1 MAWYDGIVDR
11 LDPGDVYGFKQ
22 NKRILNANDA
32 LDKVSELGK
41 ENSAKNRALYN
52 DYLARV
58 NKTYGDTA
66 KKYGDYLEQLE
77 NTEVYDPGQFEYE
90 GDVNDF
96 YSKAANQRVAQAMNN
111 MTSNAAAAG
120 NMFSSDFQN
129 AMAAKQQAM
138 ASEEWDK
145 AYDRYMQ
152 DRAQQMNEF
161 NVNAQAGQQAYNNQ
175 YNLNKDLLG
184 QASNAQDNI
193 MNAFGSYTS
202 NLAGQ
207 NNTDTQNA
215 ANIAQQRAANTNSA
229 KGLIARVFG

>member
-1 MAWYDGIVDR
+1 MSWYDIF
-11 LDPGDVYGFKQ
+11 DPGDVHGIQ
-22 NKRILNANDA
+22 QSRRISNANDA
-32 LDKVSELGK
+32 LDKVSELSK
-41 ENSAKNRALYN
+41 ENSAKNRILYEN
-52 DYLARV
+52 YLSDV
-58 NKTYGDTA
+58 KDTYGDTA
-66 KKYGDYLEQLE
+66 RKFGIYLDKLE
-77 NTEVYDPGQFEYE
+77 NTEAYDPGQFEYE
-90 GDVNDF
+90 DDINDF

-111 MTSNAAAAG
+111 MTSNAAAGG

-145 AYDRYMQ
+145 AYDRYMR
-152 DRAQQMNEF
+152 DRAQKMNEF

-184 QASNAQDNI
+184 QASTAQDNI

-215 ANIAQQRAANTNSA
+215 ANIAQQQAANLNSE
-229 KGLIARVFG
+229 KTLIGRLFG

>member
-11 LDPGDVYGFKQ
+11 LDPGDVYGLRQ
-22 NKRILNANDA
+22 SSRIDKANDA
-32 LDKVSELGK
+32 LDTVSALGK
-41 ENSAKNRALYN
+41 ENSAKNRVLYN
-52 DYLARV
+52 DHLSRV

-66 KKYGDYLEQLE
+66 KKLDEYLKNLE
-77 NTEVYDPGQFEYE
+77 NTEAYDPGQFEYE

-161 NVNAQAGQQAYNNQ
+161 NVNAQAGQQAYINK
-175 YNLNKDLLG
+175 YNLNKDLLS
-184 QASNAQDNI
+184 QASNATDNI

-202 NLAGQ
+202 NIAGQ

-215 ANIAQQRAANTNSA
+215 ANIAQQRVANNNSE
-229 KGLIARVFG
+229 KTLFGRIFG

>member
-1 MAWYDGIVDR
+1 MAWYDIV
-11 LDPGDVYGFKQ
+11 DPGDVFGFKQ
-22 NKRILNANDA
+22 DERIDRANKA
-32 LDKVSELGK
+32 LDEVSQLSK
-41 ENSAKNRALYN
+41 ENSNKNRALYN
-52 DYLARV
+52 DYLSRV
-58 NKTYGDTA
+58 NQTYGDTA
-66 KKYGDYLEQLE
+66 KKYDEYLGKLE
-77 NTEVYDPGQFEYE
+77 NTEAYDPGQFEYE

-184 QASNAQDNI
+184 QASTAQDNV

-202 NLAGQ
+202 NIAGQ

-215 ANIAQQRAANTNSA
+215 ANIAQQRAANTNSE
-229 KGLIARVFG
+229 KGLFGRLFG

>member
-1 MAWYDGIVDR
+1 MSWYDGIVDR

-22 NKRILNANDA
+22 NKRISNANDA

-52 DYLARV
+52 NYLSSV

-66 KKYGDYLEQLE
+66 KKLGEYLDKLE

-161 NVNAQAGQQAYNNQ
+161 NVNAQAGQQAYNNK
-175 YNLNKDLLG
+175 YNLNKDLLA

-207 NNTDTQNA
+207 NNIDTQNA
-215 ANIAQQRAANTNSA
+215 ANIAQQRAANLNSE
-229 KGLIARVFG
+229 KDLLGRIFG

>member
-11 LDPGDVYGFKQ
+11 LDPGDVYGVRQ
-22 NKRILNANDA
+22 NGRIEEANDA
-32 LDKVSELGK
+32 LDTVSALGK
-41 ENSAKNRALYN
+41 ENSAKNRVLYN
-52 DYLARV
+52 DYLSRV

-66 KKYGDYLEQLE
+66 KKLDKYLENLE
-77 NTEVYDPGQFEYE
+77 NTEAYDPGQFEYK

-152 DRAQQMNEF
+152 DRAQKMNEF
-161 NVNAQAGQQAYNNQ
+161 NVNSQAGQQAYNNQ

-202 NLAGQ
+202 NIAGQ
-207 NNTDTQNA
+207 NNIDYQNA
-215 ANIAQQRAANTNSA
+215 ANIAQQRAANNNSE
-229 KGLIARVFG
+229 KSLIGRIFG

>member
-1 MAWYDGIVDR
+1 MAWYDIF
-11 LDPGDVYGFKQ
+11 DPGDVFGTQ
-22 NKRILNANDA
+22 QRRRIKNANNA
-32 LDKVSELGK
+32 LDKVSELSK
-41 ENSAKNRALYN
+41 ENSDKNRALYDN
-52 DYLARV
+52 YLSSV
-58 NKTYGDTA
+58 NKTYSDTA
-66 KKYGDYLEQLE
+66 KKFDKYLENLE
-77 NTEVYDPGQFEYE
+77 NTEAYDPGQFEYE

-96 YSKAANQRVAQAMNN
+96 YSKAANQRVAQAMDN

-152 DRAQQMNEF
+152 DRAQRMNEF

-175 YNLNKDLLG
+175 YNLNKDLFS

-202 NLAGQ
+202 NIAGQ
-207 NNTDTQNA
+207 NNIDSQNA
-215 ANIAQQRAANTNSA
+215 ANIAQQRAANNNSE
-229 KGLIARVFG
+229 KSLLGRIFGG

>member
-1 MAWYDGIVDR
+1 MAWYDIF
-11 LDPGDVYGFKQ
+11 DPGDVLGKQ
-22 NKRILNANDA
+22 QERRIDNANKT
-32 LDKVSELGK
+32 LDKVQALSD
-41 ENSAKNRALYN
+41 ENSAKNRQLYN
-52 DYLARV
+52 NYMSEV
-58 NKTYGDTA
+58 KKTYGDTA
-66 KKYGDYLEQLE
+66 AKVNDYMSELE
-77 NTEVYDPGQFEYE
+77 NMEAYDPGQFEYE

-96 YSKAANQRVAQAMNN
+96 YSKAANQRIANAMNN

-129 AMAAKQQAM
+129 AMAAKQQAL

-161 NVNAQAGQQAYNNQ
+161 TTNANAGQQAYNNV
-175 YNLNKDLLG
+175 YNKNKDLLG

-202 NLAGQ
+202 NIAGQ

-215 ANIAQQRAANTNSA
+215 ANIAQAKTANTNSE
-229 KGLIARVFG
+229 KGLFGRLFG

>member
-1 MAWYDGIVDR
+1 MAWYSGIVDR

-22 NKRILNANDA
+22 NERISNANDA

-52 DYLARV
+52 DYLSRV

-66 KKYGDYLEQLE
+66 KKLGEYLDKLE
-77 NTEVYDPGQFEYE
+77 NTEAYDPGQFEYE

-96 YSKAANQRVAQAMNN
+96 YSKAADQRVAQAMNN

-145 AYDRYMQ
+145 AYDRYMS

-175 YNLNKDLLG
+175 YNLNKDLLS

-207 NNTDTQNA
+207 NNIDTQNA
-215 ANIAQQRAANTNSA
+215 ANIAQQRAANTNSE
-229 KGLIARVFG
+229 KTLFGRLFG

>member
-1 MAWYDGIVDR
+1 MAWYDIF
-11 LDPGDVYGFKQ
+11 DPGDVLGKQ
-22 NKRILNANDA
+22 QERRIDNANKT
-32 LDKVSELGK
+32 LDKVQALSD
-41 ENSAKNRALYN
+41 ENSAKNRQLYN
-52 DYLARV
+52 NYMSEV
-58 NKTYGDTA
+58 KKTYGDTA
-66 KKYGDYLEQLE
+66 AKVNDYMSEME
-77 NTEVYDPGQFEYE
+77 NMEAYDPGQFEYE

-96 YSKAANQRVAQAMNN
+96 YSKAANQRIANAMNN

-129 AMAAKQQAM
+129 AMAAKQQAL

-152 DRAQQMNEF
+152 DRQQQMNEF
-161 NVNAQAGQQAYNNQ
+161 TTNANAGQQAYNNA
-175 YNLNKDLLG
+175 YNKNKDLLG

-202 NLAGQ
+202 NIAGQ

-215 ANIAQQRAANTNSA
+215 ANIAQAKTANTNSE
-229 KGLIARVFG
+229 KGLFGRLFG

>member
-1 MAWYDGIVDR
+1 MAWYSGIVDR
-11 LDPGDVYGFKQ
+11 LDPGDVYGVRQ
-22 NKRILNANDA
+22 NGRIDRANDA

-52 DYLARV
+52 DFLSSV

-66 KKYGDYLEQLE
+66 KKLGEYLGKLE
-77 NTEVYDPGQFEYE
+77 KTEAYDPGQFEYE

-96 YSKAANQRVAQAMNN
+96 YSKAADQRVAQAMNN

-161 NVNAQAGQQAYNNQ
+161 NVNAQAGQQAYNNK
-175 YNLNKDLLG
+175 YNLNKDLLE

-202 NLAGQ
+202 NIAGQ
-207 NNTDTQNA
+207 NNIDTQNA
-215 ANIAQQRAANTNSA
+215 ADIAQQRAANLNSE
-229 KGLIARVFG
+229 KTLFGRLFG

>member
-1 MAWYDGIVDR
+1 MAWYDIF
-11 LDPGDVYGFKQ
+11 DPGDVFGFKQ
-22 NKRILNANDA
+22 DERIDRANSA
-32 LDKVSELGK
+32 LDKVSELSK
-41 ENSAKNRALYN
+41 ENSDKNRALYN
-52 DYLARV
+52 DYLSRV

-66 KKYGDYLEQLE
+66 KKFDKYLENLE
-77 NTEVYDPGQFEYE
+77 NTEAYDPGQFEYE

-161 NVNAQAGQQAYNNQ
+161 NVNSQAGQQAYNNQ

-184 QASNAQDNI
+184 QASTAQDNI

-202 NLAGQ
+202 NIAGQ
-207 NNTDTQNA
+207 NHTDTQNA
-215 ANIAQQRAANTNSA
+215 ANIAQQRAANTNSE
-229 KGLIARVFG
+229 KGLFGRLFG